1 MCGNKQFAKN
11 VNDSQPRGGTAD
23 EKTRLPAWATALLAT
38 NCVAEAY
45 MGIVGATK
53 VRAWYSRSRS

>member
-11 VNDSQPRGGTAD
+11 VNEPQPRGVRGIKRRGD
-23 EKTRLPAWATALLAT
+23 PLGATALLAT

>member
-11 VNDSQPRGGTAD
+11 VNDSQPRGGAAD

-53 VRAWYSRSRS
+53 VRA